1 MLLARMHQHPFVQ
14 LLLLAICLGSW
25 SHSQAQGR
33 HEGWYQVELLVFSR
47 PHAAT
52 EEQWPKAIKMRY
64 PARWVALKDPQAPI
78 TEPTEPADPA
88 SQQASSI
95 SIDFTKEPYWMLP
108 AGERSLN
115 DQAQRLARNNNYQV
129 LFHQAWR
136 QPIGS
141 RKQATSILIHGGQH
155 YGAHQELEGSINLS
169 VATYLKLSTNLWFSQ
184 FQVNLEQD
192 SGWPDIPL
200 RPDYQA
206 ADTSQAS
213 LNSEL
218 PPSPG
223 LALGGE
229 PAVDQGVTWGAAA
242 EQEEVANPYVPRQII
257 LMQQDRDMR
266 SGEVHY
272 LDHPLLGVI
281 VKVTPFSANSSS
293 ANPQ

>member
-14 LLLLAICLGSW
+14 LLLLAICLGGW

-64 PARWVALKDPQAPI
+64 PARWVALKDPQAPAA
-78 TEPTEPADPA
+78 TDPA
-88 SQQASSI
+88 TDPGSQQASSA
-95 SIDFTKEPYWMLP
+95 SIDFAKESYWSLP
-108 AGERSLN
+108 ANERSLN
-115 DQAQRLARNNNYQV
+115 DQAQRLARNNKYQV

-206 ADTSQAS
+206 AETGLAS

-218 PPSPG
+218 EPTSN
-223 LALGGE
+223 LALAGE
-229 PAVDQGVTWGAAA
+229 AGVDRGVTWGAAA

-257 LMQQDRDMR
+257 LMQQERDMR

-281 VKVTPFSANSSS
+281 VKVTPFSANASSS
-293 ANPQ
+293 PQ